1 MAEPYDTLL
10 QVQGFDTTMDQLQH
24 RIEAM
29 PERAALAEVRT
40 GIAETAKAMAAVG
53 AQIDELAGRQSAL
66 EEQIASSAKRRH
78 DIEGRMQSGEITAA
92 RDLQAMDHEVAQLA
106 ERQRTLEDEEI
117 LLLEEQEPIDATLA
131 DHRVSAASLDAERI
145 RLEAAV
151 VENEEELRAAIAV
164 AEAARVECATRLP
177 EELAERYERLRAHL
191 GGVGAARLV
200 GDHCDGCHLTLSS
213 VEVERLNQLPVD
225 TFATCPQCE
234 RILVH

>member
-1 MAEPYDTLL
+1 
-10 QVQGFDTTMDQLQH
+10 
-24 RIEAM
+24 
-29 PERAALAEVRT
+29 
-40 GIAETAKAMAAVG
+40 
-53 AQIDELAGRQSAL
+53 
-66 EEQIASSAKRRH
+66 
-78 DIEGRMQSGEITAA
+78 
-92 RDLQAMDHEVAQLA
+92 MDHEVAQLA

-117 LLLEEQEPIDATLA
+117 VLLEEQEPIDATLA
-131 DHRVSAASLDAERI
+131 DHRVAAASLDAERI
-145 RLEAAV
+145 RLEGAV

-164 AEAARVECATRLP
+164 AEAARAECATGLP
-177 EELAERYERLRAHL
+177 EERAERYARLRAHL